1 MTCGV
6 QSCNRVGDAG
16 AFGLGK
22 GLKKN
27 SRLQQLWLVSIQF
40 LFLLISRFHV
50 AIELFDVH
58 LFWLTRG
65 SQLGN
70 EVSVAG
76 VCHIVS
82 CILHNHNL
90 TQAHFD
96 HSPSSCCHHHAWHS
110 EGLDV
115 LPIQAQHHD
124 WPHVLSVLRNV
135 SFSAAVE
142 SPPPASCAP
151 TA

>member
-50 AIELFDVH
+50 AIELFDEH

-76 VCHIVS
+76 VCHILS
-82 CILHNHNL
+82 CILHNHSL

-96 HSPSSCCHHHAWHS
+96 QEPSSCFHHHAWLS

-115 LPIQAQHHD
+115 LPIEVQRRD
-124 WPHVLSVLRNV
+124 WGHVLSFLRKV
-135 SFSAAVE
+135 RFSAAVRIF
-142 SPPPASCAP
+142 AP
-151 TA
+151 RIMHAA